1 MKKFK
6 KLKSNPLRLLSNADE
21 VVRRVSNI
29 PELILTYPPSR
40 EIDVV
45 TFWNHNIDDFNDIM
59 ADYSD
64 IIDMNTVT
72 LAYSDNKRKPP
83 GYNLDP
89 KNTIS
94 RMENDGNNSFIDI
107 SLQNVSTTVHEFNHV
122 LDIKPDEPYSQRNNF
137 KPIVDA
143 IKTDYL
149 ELCKRLNISTSSFV
163 LNQTQQIYEC
173 SEDEVFARLIN
184 NHYLKT
190 RGDNI
195 YANQLKPQLMDYVL
209 DIKYEVDLKFR
220 EEVDTFLE
228 TIPELSRWGDVQ
240 RGLVVSSNYVTQQEE
255 LLLFDTLTQ
264 LTETQ
269 LTETPDLNLSY

>member
-1 MKKFK
+1 MLRQMDKFN

-29 PELILTYPPSR
+29 PELILIYPPSR

-59 ADYSD
+59 DDYSD

-72 LAYSDNKRKPP
+72 LGYSDNKRKPP

-89 KNTIS
+89 KNTVS
-94 RMENDGNNSFIDI
+94 RMENNGNHSFIDI

-163 LNQTQQIYEC
+163 LNQTHKAFLCLYLVLVTY
-173 SEDEVFARLIN
+173 SNYFNVF
-184 NHYLKT
+184 
-190 RGDNI
+190 
-195 YANQLKPQLMDYVL
+195 
-209 DIKYEVDLKFR
+209 
-220 EEVDTFLE
+220 TFL
-228 TIPELSRWGDVQ
+228 
-240 RGLVVSSNYVTQQEE
+240 
-255 LLLFDTLTQ
+255 
-264 LTETQ
+264 
-269 LTETPDLNLSY
+269 